1 MNSSLSDDSPS
12 GTATRSTAGSTGS
25 IGRPSRYATRGL
37 ASANKEN
44 KENRAAPLS
53 RKSPSPRGTP
63 AIATPQTPASVASS
77 TLSRTPATR
86 TPPVTSSGYG
96 NMNTGGS
103 RVVHSPAVSTGIPT
117 PSILSSVRDIEEFN
131 KP

>member
-12 GTATRSTAGSTGS
+12 GMATRSTAGSTGS
-25 IGRPSRYATRGL
+25 SGRPSRYATRGL

-96 NMNTGGS
+96 NTGGS
-103 RVVHSPAVSTGIPT
+103 RVVHSPAASSGIPT
-117 PSILSSVRDIEEFN
+117 PSILSSVRGVQKLN
-131 KP
+131 GP